1 MNREFL
7 NAYNREL
14 AVLYERSKEFA
25 DDYPGIAER
34 LGGLTE
40 DKLDPG
46 LAGLFEGTAFMA
58 ARIQVAIQGEFET
71 FTNALL
77 EQLMPDYL
85 APTPP
90 SMIVQA
96 RPDFT
101 EKDLVKGET
110 FPAGA
115 YLDATYVEREQRVSA
130 RFRLSAPLTLW
141 PFEID
146 TATYMPSAGPIQAL
160 GLDVLNETAAG
171 LRLRFVRRTDNA
183 ERDPELPPK
192 KGEKPALVNEIEA
205 REIPVYL
212 NGPRADMVTLYEQLF
227 SDTCRITL
235 RYLDRSGDPVFIPCP
250 PDFLEQVGFREEE
263 RLFPEEDKVFEGFS
277 WLREYWIL
285 PQKFL
290 GFRMRGLR
298 RLLSKIPAPMFD
310 LLIEFDTSQP
320 KLAATVE
327 PGQFRLYAAP
337 AVNLFEERC
346 SRVRPDPKFNEYLV
360 VPDSSPAVNYEVH
373 RIKEVYAHYPG
384 MRKKVLVNKLYSQP
398 PDEVRPAD
406 SLYYTFRRKPRRL
419 TEKERRFGFGGDYI
433 GTETYLSIYEPA
445 GLDDEERVQRLQV
458 MALCSNRHLVQ
469 QLPIGQSQVDFRLA
483 DDVNVPLACISGPT
497 PPRAAIADLDHN
509 DPRIGHHGEVMWRLI
524 NLLSFNRLGLK
535 DRNAEDPA
543 GGLRE
548 LLGLFA
554 DVGDSVTERQIRGIT
569 GIDSRPIT
577 RSLRREDGYHAARGT
592 EVKLRFDERAFEGTG
607 IMLLGA
613 VLDRFFA
620 DYAHVNSFTETVL
633 TSDTRGEVMR
643 FAPRSGTGPLL

>member
-14 AVLYERSKEFA
+14 AVLYERSREFA
-25 DDYPGIAER
+25 EEYPGIAER

-46 LAGLFEGTAFMA
+46 LAGLLEGTAFMA
-58 ARIQVAIQGEFET
+58 ARIQLALQGEFET

-85 APTPP
+85 APTP
-90 SMIVQA
+90 SAMIVQA
-96 RPDFT
+96 RPDFSD
-101 EKDLVKGET
+101 KDLAKGKRLE
-110 FPAGA
+110 AGS

-141 PFEID
+141 PLEID
-146 TATYMPSAGPIQAL
+146 TATYMPSPGPMQAL
-160 GLDVLNETAAG
+160 GIDVLGETAAG

-183 ERDPELPPK
+183 ARDPDAPPR
-192 KGEKPALVNEIEA
+192 KGEKPALVNAIEA
-205 REIPVYL
+205 RELSVHL
-212 NGPRADMVTLYEQLF
+212 NGNRADMVSLYEQIF
-227 SDTCRITL
+227 ADSCRVTL
-235 RYLDRSGDPVFIPCP
+235 RYLDRSGDPVFLPCP
-250 PDFLEQVGFREEE
+250 PDILQQIGFRDDE

-277 WLREYWIL
+277 MLREYWVL

-290 GFRMRGLR
+290 GFRLCGLR
-298 RLLSKIPAPMFD
+298 ALLSQVPAPAFD
-310 LLIEFDTSQP
+310 ILIEFSKSQP
-320 KLAATVE
+320 KLAALVE
-327 PGQFRLYAAP
+327 PENFRLHAAP

-360 VPDSSPAVNYEVH
+360 VPDSSPAVNYEIH
-373 RIKEVYAHYPG
+373 RIREVYGHYSG
-384 MRKKVLVNKLYSQP
+384 MRKKVEVNRLYSQP
-398 PDEVRPAD
+398 DGEVRPAD
-406 SLYYTFRRKPRRL
+406 ALYYTFRRKPRRL
-419 TEKERRFGFGGDYI
+419 TEKERRFGFGGDYT

-445 GLDDEERVQRLQV
+445 GLDDEDRVQRLQV
-458 MALCSNRHLVQ
+458 IALCSNRHLVQ
-469 QLPIGQSQVDFRLA
+469 QLPIGQSQVDFRHT
-483 DDVNVPLACISGPT
+483 DDVTVPLACISGPT

-509 DPRIGHHGEVMWRLI
+509 DPRVGHHGEVMWRLI
-524 NLLSFNRLGLK
+524 NLLSFNHLGLK
-535 DRNAEDPA
+535 NRNAEDPA

-554 DVGDSVTERQIRGIT
+554 DVGDSVTERMLRGIT

-577 RSLRREDGYHAARGT
+577 RSLRRDDGYHAARGT
-592 EVKLRFDERAFEGTG
+592 EVSLRFDERAFEGTG

-620 DYAHVNSFTETVL
+620 DYAHINSFTETVIV
-633 TSDTRGEVMR
+633 SDLRGEVMR
-643 FAPRSGTGPLL
+643 FPPRSGSGPLL